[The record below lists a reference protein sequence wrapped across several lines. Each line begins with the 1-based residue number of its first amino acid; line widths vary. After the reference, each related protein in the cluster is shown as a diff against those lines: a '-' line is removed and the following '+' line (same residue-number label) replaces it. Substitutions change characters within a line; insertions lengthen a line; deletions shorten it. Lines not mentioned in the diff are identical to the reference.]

1 MSGARRGRPGSE
13 PARASRRG
21 GWAAC
26 RPGLRRGLAGGPG
39 IAQAGRGGALRGRCR
54 PRAAAW
60 RRRYGQTRGQPSS
73 RRRSRDARSAVPG
86 AAAPGGALVR
96 AVLAGGV
103 PPAVA
108 QPRTDPERLPAGGR
122 RDARGERG
130 RRGRLHRGA
139 APCRQLGRRGR
150 LGGRQGLAD
159 HYGGRSAQS
168 RKTVRAVPRLPP
180 RPRHGDHP
188 ADRWRPPGRRRP
200 GRSAGQGSR
209 GTAARRPGPVGPG
222 RGGRALRRPYPNAS
236 RPGDAGAAHRCAAV
250 RDGHVVRAR
259 RAVWTPDRAA
269 AAAHRGVV
277 RQPRTPAHPA
287 DRRRPGG
294 GHRRPPG
301 RLAHAPAALA
311 RRAGAKRRRRPRV
324 VGEAGVRIGIVC
336 PYSFDV
342 PGGVQ
347 NHVHDLAQTLIG
359 LGHQVSVLAPADDE
373 EHLPPFV
380 VPAGRAVPV
389 PYNGS
394 VARLAFGPISAA
406 RVRRWLTA
414 GRFDVV
420 HVHEPVTPS
429 LSMLAV
435 LYARTPV
442 VATFHTATTRSRA
455 MSAAQGM
462 LQVVLEKITA
472 RIAVSDLARRVQ
484 VEHLDGGGWEIPN
497 GVAVARFADAVPLP
511 GWPGPGGAVGFL
523 GRFTEPR
530 KGFPILLN
538 ALSRLAPA
546 RPGLR
551 LLVAGPGDQEEA
563 LADRDRAIRDR
574 ITFLGKVS
582 DADKARMLRSVD
594 LYVAPNTGGE
604 SFGMILTEA
613 MAAGTAV
620 VASDLDAFRR
630 VLDGGRAGVHFPA
643 GDPDA
648 LAGTNDRLLDDPAAR
663 AELADR
669 AGRVVA
675 GFDWPVVAARVLE
688 VYATA
693 IEAAPRM
700 VADLD

>member
-1 MSGARRGRPGSE
+1 MFGARRGRPGSE

-21 GWAAC
+21 GWAAG

-159 HYGGRSAQS
+159 HHGGRTAQA
-168 RKTVRAVPRLPP
+168 REPVRAVPRLPP

-347 NHVHDLAQTLIG
+347 NHVRDLAQTLIG

-414 GRFDVV
+414 GRFEVL
-420 HVHEPVTPS
+420 HVHEPMNPS

-435 LYARTPV
+435 P
-442 VATFHTATTRSRA
+442 S
-455 MSAAQGM
+455 
-462 LQVVLEKITA
+462 
-472 RIAVSDLARRVQ
+472 
-484 VEHLDGGGWEIPN
+484 
-497 GVAVARFADAVPLP
+497 P
-511 GWPGPGGAVGFL
+511 GWPGEGGAIGFL

-530 KGFPILLN
+530 KGFPVLCQ
-538 ALSRLAPA
+538 AFVRLARE

-551 LLVAGPGDQEEA
+551 LLVAGPGEPEDLLDEVPDP
-563 LADRDRAIRDR
+563 LRSR
-574 ITFLGKVS
+574 IVFLGKVS
-582 DADKARMLRSVD
+582 EEDKARMLRSVD
-594 LYVAPNTGGE
+594 IYVAPNVGGE

-613 MAAGTAV
+613 MAAGT
-620 VASDLDAFRR
+620 
-630 VLDGGRAGVHFPA
+630 
-643 GDPDA
+643 
-648 LAGTNDRLLDDPAAR
+648 
-663 AELADR
+663 
-669 AGRVVA
+669 
-675 GFDWPVVAARVLE
+675 
-688 VYATA
+688 
-693 IEAAPRM
+693 
-700 VADLD
+700 